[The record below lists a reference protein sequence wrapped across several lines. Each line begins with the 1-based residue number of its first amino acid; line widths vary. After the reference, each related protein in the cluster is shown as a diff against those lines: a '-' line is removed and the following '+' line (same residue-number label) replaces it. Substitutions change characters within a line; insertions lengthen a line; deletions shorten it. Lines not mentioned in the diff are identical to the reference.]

1 MITLYLNCAKVWVR
15 LVQFT
20 CRITRRPQVTY
31 EAPPMPARARLH
43 SATGGNADSSTGGSR

>member
-20 CRITRRPQVTY
+20 CRVTRRPQVTY
-31 EAPPMPARARLH
+31 EAPPMPARAR
-43 SATGGNADSSTGGSR
+43 SRAGARPGGSR